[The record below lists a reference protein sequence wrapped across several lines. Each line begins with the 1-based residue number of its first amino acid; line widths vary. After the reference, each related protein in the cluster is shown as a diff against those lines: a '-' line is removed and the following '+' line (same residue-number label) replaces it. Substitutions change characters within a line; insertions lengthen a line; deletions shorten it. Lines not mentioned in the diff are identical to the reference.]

1 MREVITMRD
10 ELFKGLT
17 EEQIKKLDTCKDPEE
32 VLALAKAEG
41 VELSDEQLEA
51 VSGGCK
57 GGRLSKRC
65 RKCNSANIRV
75 DDYAKGGDKRVH
87 VWYTCNKCGYEGDDY
102 GWEDQFNYD
111 F

>member
-1 MREVITMRD
+1 MRD

-57 GGRLSKRC
+57 GGGSPKTC
-65 RKCNSANIRV
+65 RKCGSSDIRV
-75 DDYAKGGDKRVH
+75 DDYEKGRNKRVH
-87 VWYTCNKCGYEGDDY
+87 VWYTCNKCGYEGDDF
-102 GWEDQFNYD
+102 GWEHQFNYD